1 MYSLNPEDQDRTGL
15 RIFSDIY
22 NFCSVYGD
30 TVKWQ
35 RRGEV
40 KIFIFLEFFFSNFN
54 LQPVACSIASLS
66 HQLKPHCTID
76 NGTNLYIMVPVVSRD
91 ISLSLLQRQL
101 SSRL

>member
-40 KIFIFLEFFFSNFN
+40 KILIFLEFF
-54 LQPVACSIASLS
+54 L
-66 HQLKPHCTID
+66 LK
-76 NGTNLYIMVPVVSRD
+76 L
-91 ISLSLLQRQL
+91 
-101 SSRL
+101 